1 MNQDI
6 PFKPDFAPQ
15 GILVPDFSVLVEGF
29 SVPPGVRQAIVA
41 LSVNQQANQ
50 PASFRMQVNDPRFEL
65 VDATQGLLA

>member
-29 SVPPGVRQAIVA
+29 SVPPG
-41 LSVNQQANQ
+41 
-50 PASFRMQVNDPRFEL
+50 
-65 VDATQGLLA
+65 